1 MNGAIFMRYLERLA
15 ELREDHHKRQTDVAK
30 ILNTSQQQYSL
41 YEVGDRKMPIDKLAK
56 LADYYNVSVD
66 YILKRTD
73 YPMVIEQQYVVDSE
87 LKKFILYYTS
97 LNETNRD
104 IILGEMA
111 RLSKAQTEE

>member
-1 MNGAIFMRYLERLA
+1 
-15 ELREDHHKRQTDVAK
+15 
-30 ILNTSQQQYSL
+30 
-41 YEVGDRKMPIDKLAK
+41 
-56 LADYYNVSVD
+56 
-66 YILKRTD
+66 
-73 YPMVIEQQYVVDSE
+73 MVIEQQYVVDSE